1 MFELEEVVS
10 YKVYGREF
18 SKKEDALKYS
28 MTLQYRQNLLD
39 RMHLKILKIK
49 YWSMEILVDDC
60 HRILILKGEYSG
72 ETRVIYKKVDKNG
85 RYELIELNVCN
96 LPILY
101 CRHGVTYKSLIPQ
114 LRESMLHC
122 KIEDLIEEINGVTK

>member
-49 YWSMEILVDDC
+49 DWSMEILVDDC
-60 HRILILKGEYSG
+60 HRILILDGGYSFA
-72 ETRVIYKKVDKNG
+72 TKAIYKQLDKNG
-85 RYELIELNVCN
+85 RYTLIELGIYD
-96 LPILY
+96 LPILH
-101 CRHGVTYKSLIPQ
+101 CPHGVTYKSLIPQ
-114 LRESMLHC
+114 LREFMLRC
-122 KIEDLIEEINGVTK
+122 KIEDLIEEINKIRK

>member
-10 YKVYGREF
+10 YRVYGKEF

-49 YWSMEILVDDC
+49 DWSMEILVDDC
-60 HRILILKGEYSG
+60 HRILILDGEYYG
-72 ETRVIYKKVDKNG
+72 ETRALYKQVDKNG
-85 RYELIELNVCN
+85 RYELIELGIDN
-96 LPILY
+96 LPRLY
-101 CRHGVTYKSLIPQ
+101 CPHGATYKSLIPQ
-114 LRESMLHC
+114 LKDHMLFSGV
-122 KIEDLIEEINGVTK
+122 ENLIEEINRVTK